1 VHANVFLSELR
12 VERKPSDVCEPVMS
26 GNESLSA
33 IVDAEKEAAKM
44 LFGLAI
50 AISAIPLLLR
60 LPSRPFGIVVD
71 ISEFG
76 FSFLILVSVWLVY
89 WNIMS
94 VLPMEDRTIVALNIG
109 LLFLVSIEPYL
120 FYLNITFDL
129 VSHELLLNMASILYA
144 LDMTGLMVILALFT
158 RELALEERKLVPK
171 ESLGPYRRFRDVLL
185 ISAALFAITVLP
197 PFWTTKLF
205 DQPIRFIFW
214 FIPLITTSIRSI
226 SLHGFQQ

>member
-1 VHANVFLSELR
+1 
-12 VERKPSDVCEPVMS
+12 MS
-26 GNESLSA
+26 GNEALSA

-60 LPSRPFGIVVD
+60 LPARPFGIVVD

-94 VLPMEDRTIVALNIG
+94 VLPMGDRTIVALNIG

-129 VSHELLLNMASILYA
+129 ASHELLLNMASILYA

-158 RELALEERKLVPK
+158 RELAIEERRLVPK
-171 ESLGPYRRFRDVLL
+171 ESLAQYKRLRDVLL
-185 ISAALFAITVLP
+185 ISAALFAITILP
-197 PFWTTKLF
+197 LFWATKLLG
-205 DQPIRFIFW
+205 QPIRFYFW
-214 FIPLITTSIRSI
+214 FIPLVISSIRSL
-226 SLHGFQQ
+226 SARGFQQ